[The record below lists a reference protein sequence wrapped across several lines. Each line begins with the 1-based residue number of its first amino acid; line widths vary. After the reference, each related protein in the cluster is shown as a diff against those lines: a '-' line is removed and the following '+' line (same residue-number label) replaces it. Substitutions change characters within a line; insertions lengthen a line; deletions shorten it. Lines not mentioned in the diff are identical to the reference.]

1 MMLSLDRI
9 DCTCAFSWSGVS
21 LPSRPLP
28 FGNAGRYLDVA
39 QVLERVVTVLWSL
52 EAAPVPL
59 EGQLDVDRYP
69 GREPFW
75 SVVSCELFEAMGEVR
90 SWLSTAVGDIHPE
103 GWPIH
108 LELLTCPENC
118 AAGFASHNVI
128 AIKRYCPPRPLRP
141 WIVESVNVN
150 E

>member
-1 MMLSLDRI
+1 M
-9 DCTCAFSWSGVS
+9 
-21 LPSRPLP
+21 
-28 FGNAGRYLDVA
+28 
-39 QVLERVVTVLWSL
+39 TVLWSL

-59 EGQLDVDRYP
+59 ESQLDVDGYP

-90 SWLSTAVGDIHPE
+90 SWLSAAVGNINPE

-118 AAGFASHNVI
+118 AAGFASHKVLGELTVVPGEHVVDVGRLSSLRFGG
-128 AIKRYCPPRPLRP
+128 KRRLRRFARFCREQLPARPSSSAWCYYVGVGRLHR
-141 WIVESVNVN
+141 
-150 E
+150 